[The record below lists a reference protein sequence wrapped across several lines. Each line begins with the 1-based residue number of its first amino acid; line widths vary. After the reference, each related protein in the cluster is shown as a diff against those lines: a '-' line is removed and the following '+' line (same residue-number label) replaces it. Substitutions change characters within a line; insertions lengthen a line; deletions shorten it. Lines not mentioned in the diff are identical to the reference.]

1 MFLLLDID
9 GVMVQAAPW
18 KKVDIHPDGFFEF
31 LPQAVISLNHIL
43 IETGASIVL
52 TTSHKSSYSLNEW
65 DEFFQNRGIVA
76 KLDKLDDTT
85 HLVSRKDEILNWL
98 SKTGHQK
105 NFVIIDDDHSLHDL
119 PSELKEKVVFTQSL
133 IGLTHEKAINAIQ
146 ILKETP

>member
-9 GVMVQAAPW
+9 GVMVQVAPW

-85 HLVSRKDEILNWL
+85 HLDRK
-98 SKTGHQK
+98 S
-105 NFVIIDDDHSLHDL
+105 
-119 PSELKEKVVFTQSL
+119 VV
-133 IGLTHEKAINAIQ
+133 
-146 ILKETP
+146 